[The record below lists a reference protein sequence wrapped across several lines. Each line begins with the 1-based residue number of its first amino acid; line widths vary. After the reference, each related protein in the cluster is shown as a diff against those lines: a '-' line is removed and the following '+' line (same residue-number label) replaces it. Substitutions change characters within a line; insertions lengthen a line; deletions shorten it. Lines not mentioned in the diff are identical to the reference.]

1 MAEYCNQ
8 FVFDE
13 NNQDHFQMIPN
24 DDDSFQSWQGLRGP
38 YYVPAIDQEGWLS
51 WTNNGGLPNP
61 QPVRIV
67 GRDGRGITLT
77 GQCETVSDLPEEPEQ
92 GEAWAVGEEEPFE
105 CFAWFGEWVDMGLL
119 FPPGPPRET
128 GPQGPIGPTGPT
140 GPKGDTGPTG
150 PTGPKGDTGE
160 TGPAGETG
168 PQGPTGPAGPGVPA
182 GGVPGQLLAKKTV
195 DDYDGEW
202 VDPTAELLSYDDTE
216 TYSSGTVGAEIGGL
230 KNILDSKVDTSAIVN
245 NVTTESEG
253 YVLDARQGKAVNDRI
268 TTIAGGLAAHKSGN
282 TASTAL
288 SIGTYIYLT
297 GNSTLSEGIYR
308 VKSAISSGAT
318 YTTSNLTRQDSG
330 ASALNT
336 IVDGGSGYV
345 KLPDGTMIQ
354 YGATTVTA
362 SGTMT
367 QILSSGIY
375 YGVFNLDFPTAFAS
389 SSFRVFG
396 SSRYSTGFPFTFAG
410 FPLTSS
416 RASIYVYD
424 FYARA
429 MNDEKLALQWMAIGR
444 WK

>member
-119 FPPGPPRET
+119 FPPGPPGET

-230 KNILDSKVDTSAIVN
+230 KNNLNSLCLKGTKTAI
-245 NVTTESEG
+245 
-253 YVLDARQGKAVNDRI
+253 
-268 TTIAGGLAAHKSGN
+268 SGN
-282 TASTAL
+282 
-288 SIGTYIYLT
+288 G
-297 GNSTLSEGIYR
+297 
-308 VKSAISSGAT
+308 
-318 YTTSNLTRQDSG
+318 TTSNISCTGLTANHTVCDWGLFSDTNLTTPI
-330 ASALNT
+330 ASN
-336 IVDGGSGYV
+336 
-345 KLPDGTMIQ
+345 
-354 YGATTVTA
+354 
-362 SGTMT
+362 
-367 QILSSGIY
+367 
-375 YGVFNLDFPTAFAS
+375 NPTADIKITTKAGAYDITIANYTSAF
-389 SSFRVFG
+389 
-396 SSRYSTGFPFTFAG
+396 YIQPTFII
-410 FPLTSS
+410 PQ
-416 RASIYVYD
+416 
-424 FYARA
+424 
-429 MNDEKLALQWMAIGR
+429 N
-444 WK
+444 

>member
-38 YYVPAIDQEGWLS
+38 YYVPAIDDEGWLS
-51 WTNNGGLPNP
+51 WSNNGGLPNP

-77 GQCETVSDLPEEPEQ
+77 GQCESMADLPEDPEQ

-105 CFAWFGEWVDMGLL
+105 CYAWFGEWVDMGLL
-119 FPPGPPRET
+119 FPPGPQGET
-128 GPQGPIGPTGPT
+128 GPQGPAGPTGPT

-182 GGVPGQLLAKKTV
+182 GGDPGQLLAKKTV

-230 KNILDSKVDTSAIVN
+230 KNTLNQLDQNMAYVESGTTASKPYAKGDYISRAGVLYLANTVIPQGTS
-245 NVTTESEG
+245 
-253 YVLDARQGKAVNDRI
+253 
-268 TTIAGGLAAHKSGN
+268 LAAGP
-282 TASTAL
+282 
-288 SIGTYIYLT
+288 
-297 GNSTLSEGIYR
+297 
-308 VKSAISSGAT
+308 
-318 YTTSNLTRQDSG
+318 
-330 ASALNT
+330 
-336 IVDGGSGYV
+336 GG
-345 KLPDGTMIQ
+345 
-354 YGATTVTA
+354 
-362 SGTMT
+362 
-367 QILSSGIY
+367 
-375 YGVFNLDFPTAFAS
+375 NLDFVEDSSGHLCGGLNALNSDLKSFVTPVEYTPTAGSGISIFQSRIYKIGRLAVCEFDISTSASLSSNTTLLSDLPAAIGTWEFFAENATTHALQTLY
-389 SSFRVFG
+389 V
-396 SSRYSTGFPFTFAG
+396 
-410 FPLTSS
+410 TSS
-416 RASIYVYD
+416 GQIKNSGSMAAGTWIGSLAYVTYS
-424 FYARA
+424 
-429 MNDEKLALQWMAIGR
+429 
-444 WK
+444 